1 MNPPKVNEYD
11 YINFL
16 LATQKAYS
24 CLEAE
29 RVQPKSVDAAA
40 HDAITRLLHRMEP
53 SSTQLWQEAQPQVC
67 MEQGILVVDD
77 STLDKLYAE
86 KMELVTRHWS
96 GKHGRVV
103 QGINLITLLWTE
115 GDRHI
120 PLDYRFYEKLV
131 DGATKNDHFRS
142 MLETAKSRGFAPQC
156 VVFDSWYSSLDNLKL
171 IRRCEWIWL
180 TRLKR
185 NRHVNPDNTGNRR
198 VCEVNISA
206 SGTVVHL
213 KGYGFVKVFKIVT
226 PDGDV
231 DGVIAAPGGSLQEN
245 DDYWATNDLNLSQLQ
260 RLQLAEFAWTIEE
273 YHRGLK
279 QCCGVERAQVRSSRA
294 QRNHIGLAIRA
305 FLRLELHWFA
315 TGISWYEAK
324 LSIVRDAIRAF
335 LAAPRFSLSP
345 TA

>member
-16 LATQKAYS
+16 IAAQKAYS
-24 CLEAE
+24 CVEAE
-29 RVQPKSVDAAA
+29 RVQPETASPAA
-40 HDAITRLLHRMEP
+40 HDAVNRLLHRLEP
-53 SSTQLWQEAQPQVC
+53 SSEQLWKEAEPQVSLN
-67 MEQGILVVDD
+67 QGILVVDD
-77 STLDKLYAE
+77 STLDKFYAK

-120 PLDYRFYEKLV
+120 PVDYRFYEKCV

-142 MLETAKSRGFAPQC
+142 MLAMAKNRGFSPKC
-156 VVFDSWYSSLDNLKL
+156 VVFDGWYSSLGNLKF
-171 IRRCEWIWL
+171 IRESGWIWL

-185 NRHVNPDNTGNRR
+185 NRHVNPDNSGNRPLQ
-198 VCEVNISA
+198 EVEISA
-206 SGTVVHL
+206 TGTTVHL
-213 KGYGFVKVFKIVT
+213 KGYGFVKVFKIVA
-226 PDGDV
+226 PDGD
-231 DGVIAAPGGSLQEN
+231 IE
-245 DDYWATNDLNLSQLQ
+245 YWATNDLRMSELQ
-260 RLQLAEFAWTIEE
+260 RLQFAEFGWAIEE

-279 QCCGVERAQVRSSRA
+279 QCCGAEKSQVRSSRA

-315 TGISWYEAK
+315 TGVSWYEAK
-324 LSIVRDAIRAF
+324 LAIVRDAIRSY
-335 LAAPRFSLSP
+335 LAAPRFLLIP

>member
-1 MNPPKVNEYD
+1 MNPPKVNEND

-16 LATQKAYS
+16 IATQKAYS
-24 CLEAE
+24 CMEAE
-29 RVQPKSVDAAA
+29 RVQPESANAAS
-40 HDAITRLLHRMEP
+40 HDAINRLLHRMEP
-53 SSTQLWQEAQPQVC
+53 SSEQLWQEAEPQVSLS
-67 MEQGILVVDD
+67 QGILVVDD

-103 QGINLITLLWTE
+103 QGIHLISLLWTE

-120 PLDYRFYEKLV
+120 PLDYRLYEKSV
-131 DGATKNDHFRS
+131 DAATKNDHFRS
-142 MLETAKSRGFAPQC
+142 MLATAKSRGFSPQC
-156 VVFDSWYSSLDNLKL
+156 VVFDGWYSSLANLKL
-171 IRRCEWIWL
+171 IREYGWIWL

-185 NRHVNPDNTGNRR
+185 NRHVNPDRSGNRPLQD
-198 VCEVNISA
+198 VDIA
-206 SGTVVHL
+206 STGTIVHL
-213 KGYGFVKVFKIVT
+213 KGYGFAKVFKIVA
-226 PDGDV
+226 PDGD
-231 DGVIAAPGGSLQEN
+231 I
-245 DDYWATNDLNLSQLQ
+245 DYWATNDLEMGELQ
-260 RLQLAEFAWTIEE
+260 RLQFAEFGWAIEE

-315 TGISWYEAK
+315 TGVSWYEAK
-324 LSIVRDAIRAF
+324 TAIVRDAIRAY
-335 LAAPRFSLSP
+335 LAAPRFVLP